1 MESQIN
7 DNSFIDNENIH
18 NYIKKNKYNLDEI
31 NQEIDILDKVYEQI
45 VILNHQISDSNRSID
60 RLKETNCGKLDIFN
74 GYWKT
79 IFTTYDNLFLNSEN
93 NIDIKVLKLKIF
105 NLEKKKELQEILNI
119 HISEDIIKQKL
130 SALYEKKISIL

>member
-79 IFTTYDNLFLNSEN
+79 IFTTYDNLFLNSDGTLLRSTT
-93 NIDIKVLKLKIF
+93 IPFTFGSDDKIPQSVILVL
-105 NLEKKKELQEILNI
+105 
-119 HISEDIIKQKL
+119 ISAGLI
-130 SALYEKKISIL
+130 YNV